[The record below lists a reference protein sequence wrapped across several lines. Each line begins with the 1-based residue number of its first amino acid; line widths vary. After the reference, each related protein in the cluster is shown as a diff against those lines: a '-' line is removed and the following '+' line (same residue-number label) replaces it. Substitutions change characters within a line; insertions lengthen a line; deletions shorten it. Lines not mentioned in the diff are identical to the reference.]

1 MTKGGNNMDSENNYL
16 TTYDLHGISIALS
29 IAIDHCDNTAMT
41 SRLKSLEEKVEAMI
55 TET

>member
-1 MTKGGNNMDSENNYL
+1 MDGENNYL

-55 TET
+55 AET